1 MPLKLVKK
9 GKTWHVDGY
18 VNGVRHRESTH
29 TGSREHAEAK
39 RKDLER
45 DLEDRAYHKSS
56 VFADAVNIYGEKGG
70 EMRYVKPLLD
80 NLEGMRLR
88 DITPVVVSALSTK
101 LYGHCE
107 PGTVRRHFYTPLNA
121 IMRKAHQAH
130 LCPLTVFDAPKVKRK
145 PVDYAND
152 QWLRTF
158 LEHAFQRIALTVL
171 FMTLTGARV
180 TEACRLAVGD
190 LDLSRGFALLRLT
203 KNGKSRR
210 VSLAPM
216 LVDALRAWIIDQRL
230 LDPAAPVFGY
240 ASRYS
245 VNQAIER
252 VCAKAGIPYLSSH
265 KVGRHAFAARLLAE
279 GKSLKLLQEAG
290 GWSSMQLVADT
301 YGHLEQSMVDEA
313 LRETGTA
320 LLTKM
325 GSAVP
330 TDRKSRLVGQVLDTL
345 EDDGVFRGSTNN
357 HDLPAIAGDSDGG
370 RCRDRTYDPTR
381 VKMGVIGEKNP
392 GNPENPDNLQ
402 GR

>member
-18 VNGVRHRESTH
+18 VNGKRHRQSTG
-29 TGSREHAEAK
+29 TASREHAEAF
-39 RKDLER
+39 RKELER

-56 VFADAVNIYGEKGG
+56 CFADAVIVYREKGG

-80 NLEGMRLR
+80 NLEAMRLK
-88 DITPVVVSALSTK
+88 DITPVIVSALSTK

-130 LCPLTVFDAPKVKRK
+130 LCALVVFDAPKVKRK

-152 QWLRTF
+152 LWLRSF
-158 LEHAFQRIALTVL
+158 LEHAFARIALTVL

-180 TEACRLAVGD
+180 TETCRVAVGD
-190 LDLSRGFALLRLT
+190 IDLARGFALLRMT
-203 KNGKSRR
+203 KSGKSRR
-210 VSLAPM
+210 ISLAPM
-216 LVDALRAWIIDQRL
+216 LVDALRQWIIDQRL
-230 LDPAAPVFGY
+230 FDPATPIFGY

-252 VCAKAGIPYLSSH
+252 VCKKAGIQYLSSH

-313 LRETGTA
+313 LRETGTV

-325 GSAVP
+325 GSPALSGP
-330 TDRKSRLVGQVLDTL
+330 KSKTNGQVLDTSA
-345 EDDGVFRGSTNN
+345 EDEVFVQAVKNR
-357 HDLPAIAGDSDGG
+357 HLPMITKTSDGG
-370 RCRDRTYDPTR
+370 RCRDRTCDPTR
-381 VKMGVIGEKNP
+381 VKMGVNRPALTKTPEK
-392 GNPENPDNLQ
+392 PERLHE
-402 GR
+402 